1 MYSPVVFFSSLPSFF
16 SASPPPPALQLIS
29 RRATLSRTHS
39 TAPQPYQPYQ
49 QVRRQVVNPPPPPPP
64 PSVKASPSSPSPA
77 PVPVAVAVPAP
88 APPPSVKVGDHLL
101 TLTSSS
107 LKLQHLHSNKVPAS
121 TLPLHYLRRLCSSNF
136 NLSTGQRT
144 DVQIEQS
151 TGKRLDVVVSSS
163 VGASS
168 SSSTPPQPASSA
180 IGLSLDNASGG
191 SSSSSSSSDVLVKID
206 WSDGRSS
213 VFDVDWLL
221 SKVLNPSSSSTHIS
235 KRPVSRRESYP
246 PKVQWGSKQ
255 HGQAVGPGT
264 FDLHVDAS
272 VPFSDVV
279 SSSSLSG
286 VHSSL
291 SKLYKYGI
299 LLVTDVPSQKSHIAA
314 FAAALSGGSQKRY
327 ATQSLLPTYWS
338 SSPSSRGTVNL
349 FSLDDSVTDGPLP
362 NLYGKLWSTVTSDS
376 APGASVADSAYT
388 SDALPVHTDMTY
400 YAHPPGLQVFS
411 MLSPSLVGGE
421 SLFVDGLSVAERL
434 RETDLQAFN
443 TMCEVEHTYRCTDD
457 ASGWHLEARGPVIKA
472 ERGNGLPGHP
482 YERFGKVLQIRHNDL
497 DRLPTLPPNDI
508 LSKPDND
515 KDVQR
520 FYERVDRALN
530 KWNELLHSDEF
541 RYVIPL
547 KAGEMVAVANQR
559 VLHGRQCFTMAR
571 SVQGTYVGQ
580 DDLDSRFRRFFDYG
594 E

>member
-1 MYSPVVFFSSLPSFF
+1 MTVYHGGK
-16 SASPPPPALQLIS
+16 QRIGK
-29 RRATLSRTHS
+29 TLADNESVDIEDD
-39 TAPQPYQPYQ
+39 YDFIICG
-49 QVRRQVVNPPPPPPP
+49 RQIVNL
-64 PSVKASPSSPSPA
+64 
-77 PVPVAVAVPAP
+77 
-88 APPPSVKVGDHLL
+88 PPSVKVGDYLL
-101 TLTSSS
+101 ILTSSS
-107 LKLQHLHSNKVPAS
+107 LKLEHIHSNKVPS
-121 TLPLHYLRRLCSSNF
+121 NTLPLHYLRRLCSSNF

-151 TGKRLDVVVSSS
+151 TGKRLDVVVSSL
-163 VGASS
+163 
-168 SSSTPPQPASSA
+168 PQPESSVIA
-180 IGLSLDNASGG
+180 LSFSNASGG
-191 SSSSSSSSDVLVKID
+191 SSSDVLLKID
-206 WSDGRSS
+206 WSDGHSS
-213 VFDVDWLL
+213 VFDVDWLM
-221 SKVLNPSSSSTHIS
+221 SKFLNPSSSSTHIS
-235 KRPVSRRESYP
+235 KHPVSRHESYP

-255 HGQAVGPGT
+255 HGQAVGPGI
-264 FDLHVDAS
+264 FDLHLDAS
-272 VPFSDVV
+272 VSFIDVV

-291 SKLYKYGI
+291 SKIYKYGI

-338 SSPSSRGTVNL
+338 SSPSFRGTVNL

-434 RETDLQAFN
+434 RKTDLQAFN

-457 ASGWHLEARGPVIKA
+457 ASGWHLEAKGPIIKA
-472 ERGNGLPGHP
+472 ERGNGLSGHP
-482 YERFGKVLQIRHNDL
+482 YEKFGKVLQIRHNDL

-520 FYERVDRALN
+520 FYKRVDRALN

-547 KAGEMVAVANQR
+547 KAGEMVVVANQR

-580 DDLDSRFRRFFDYG
+580 DDLDSRFRRFFEYG